1 MATKFRF
8 AVVFVALLV
17 FPALTTKAQT
27 EQFLASN
34 YFSGA
39 APKEVTISSLD
50 GQVLSV
56 INVPLGVMLSVH
68 LVNGE
73 FRGPQGRSGVP
84 YTFSGDVHIRTRPV
98 GSGPVMTQMSTVPFR
113 LDVQDVLVTIVTQ
126 R

>member
-1 MATKFRF
+1 MATRVRPL
-8 AVVFVALLV
+8 VVFCVLLV

-39 APKEVTISSLD
+39 EPKEVTISARD

-56 INVPLGVMLSVH
+56 INVPRGVMLSMH
-68 LVNGE
+68 LVDGE

-84 YTFSGDVHIRTRPV
+84 YTFSGDVQIRTRPA
-98 GSGPVMTQMSTVPFR
+98 GSGPVMTLMSTVPFR
-113 LDVQDVLVTIVTQ
+113 LDVKDVVVTIAAQ